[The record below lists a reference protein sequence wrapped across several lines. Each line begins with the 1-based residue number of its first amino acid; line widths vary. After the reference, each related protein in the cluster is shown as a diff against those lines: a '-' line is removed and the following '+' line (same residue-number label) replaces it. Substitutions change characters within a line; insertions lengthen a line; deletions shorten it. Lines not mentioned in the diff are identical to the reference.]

1 MSTPSPTSPPKRPRL
16 SLQIRAIAH
25 GPTGKTSRTLAAAVD
40 VKSPTAFNTL
50 SNVYATAV
58 DRSTP
63 IRDQPP
69 PNVLSQGRPSQ
80 GRPSLRLHTGSASAS
95 GSTTPGAALPVHTP
109 HLGPYLDT
117 PLTAQ
122 PGSPLATVPPGKG
135 VQFPSTMTMTETP
148 PLSAVEQK
156 GGRTLTFDTG
166 SAMRTPLTPGARRRT
181 TLPTTLSQLPYT
193 HPRNLQSILRN
204 SPLPPLNTKTPMSP
218 RRQSLRLQEKAARRV
233 AYLSPLCQT
242 ITTSLYTRSHVDLLD
257 EDTPT
262 TPSLDDDD
270 VLDQTMAYTGN
281 ETRDGGQTPGP
292 FEEMRRRMAGLHAST
307 PVATTPTSA
316 TSAGGIRKRS
326 GKKKEKKRRWVWTI
340 GTQEGEDED
349 GSPVLVVTPA
359 PAPAASATATK
370 KTPTL
375 VPVPVIALPA
385 PRPRTRTQMA
395 KVSCASDIP
404 PAVRAIPTLAIP
416 APRSR
421 PARGTVVTPPN
432 RPFTRAAVEGTPEP
446 VTARICSPEPVTAI
460 CTSSAEPPPTP
471 SLSVSSSTA
480 DPVFEADVE
489 MSDVSS
495 VWSETTTGEET
506 VYEKLEAEEARFDGG
521 GGGGEMDVDVVT
533 PVVAGREVMFQ
544 EANRGWASMVS

>member
-69 PNVLSQGRPSQ
+69 LNVLSQGRPSQ
-80 GRPSLRLHTGSASAS
+80 ARPSLRLHTGSASGS
-95 GSTTPGAALPVHTP
+95 GSTTPGAALPVHMP

-122 PGSPLATVPPGKG
+122 PGSPLATAPPGKG

-292 FEEMRRRMAGLHAST
+292 FEEMRRRMAGLHASS

-359 PAPAASATATK
+359 PAPAAASATTTK
-370 KTPTL
+370 KAPTL

-395 KVSCASDIP
+395 KVSCASDIS
-404 PAVRAIPTLAIP
+404 AVVRAIPTLAIP
-416 APRSR
+416 APRTR
-421 PARGTVVTPPN
+421 PARGTVVVTPPN
-432 RPFTRAAVEGTPEP
+432 RPFARAAVEGTPEP

-460 CTSSAEPPPTP
+460 YTSAEPPPTP

-489 MSDVSS
+489 MSDASS

-506 VYEKLEAEEARFDGG
+506 IEKLEAEEAM
-521 GGGGEMDVDVVT
+521 GGGEMDVDVIT
-533 PVVAGREVMFQ
+533 PVVAGRSVMFQ

>member
-1 MSTPSPTSPPKRPRL
+1 MPTPSPTSPPRRPRL

-63 IRDQPP
+63 VQDQAP
-69 PNVLSQGRPSQ
+69 PNVLTQ
-80 GRPSLRLHTGSASAS
+80 GRPSLRLQTSS
-95 GSTTPGAALPVHTP
+95 GSTTPGTALQIQAPRS
-109 HLGPYLDT
+109 GPYLDT

-122 PGSPLATVPPGKG
+122 PGSPLVTALHGKE
-135 VQFPSTMTMTETP
+135 VQFPSALTMTATP

-156 GGRTLTFDTG
+156 GGRSFAN
-166 SAMRTPLTPGARRRT
+166 SSVHTPQTPGARRRIT
-181 TLPTTLSQLPYT
+181 MPTTLSQPPYN

-204 SPLPPLNTKTPMSP
+204 SPLPPLNTKTPISP

-262 TPSLDDDD
+262 TPSLDDDI
-270 VLDQTMAYTGN
+270 LDQTMAYTGN

-292 FEEMRRRMAGLHAST
+292 FEEMRRRMAGLHASS

-359 PAPAASATATK
+359 AA
-370 KTPTL
+370 
-375 VPVPVIALPA
+375 PVPVAKKSPASVPVLALPA

-395 KVSCASDIP
+395 KMSSASDT
-404 PAVRAIPTLAIP
+404 PAMIAVPTLAIP
-416 APRSR
+416 APKPKPVSR
-421 PARGTVVTPPN
+421 GPALAIN
-432 RPFTRAAVEGTPEP
+432 RPVTRALEATAEP
-446 VTARICSPEPVTAI
+446 ITARICSPEPVTA
-460 CTSSAEPPPTP
+460 TSTSLSISTTEPPPTP

-480 DPVFEADVE
+480 DPVFEATADVE
-489 MSDVSS
+489 MSDASS

-506 VYEKLEAEEARFDGG
+506 IFEKLEASEALSEKTIGNRPLDTD
-521 GGGGEMDVDVVT
+521 MDVDT
-533 PVVAGREVMFQ
+533 PVGDQSVVFQ
-544 EANRGWASMVS
+544 DAHRGWTSMVS

>member
-1 MSTPSPTSPPKRPRL
+1 MSTPSPSSPPRRPRL

-63 IRDQPP
+63 VRDQPP
-69 PNVLSQGRPSQ
+69 PNVLSQGRPS
-80 GRPSLRLHTGSASAS
+80 LRLHTGPAAAS

-109 HLGPYLDT
+109 HLGHYLDT

-122 PGSPLATVPPGKG
+122 PGSPLVTAPSGKG

-156 GGRTLTFDTG
+156 GGRTLNFDTG
-166 SAMRTPLTPGARRRT
+166 SSVHTPLTPGTRRRT
-181 TLPTTLSQLPYT
+181 TLPAALSQLPYT

-262 TPSLDDDD
+262 TPSLEEDD

-326 GKKKEKKRRWVWTI
+326 GKKKDKKRRWVWTI
-340 GTQEGEDED
+340 GAQEGEDED

-359 PAPAASATATK
+359 PAPASATTK
-370 KTPTL
+370 KAPTL

-395 KVSCASDIP
+395 KVSSASDT

-416 APRSR
+416 APRTR
-421 PARGTVVTPPN
+421 PSRGTVVTTPN
-432 RPFTRAAVEGTPEP
+432 RPLTRAAPEGTPEP
-446 VTARICSPEPVTAI
+446 ITARMCSPEPVTAI
-460 CTSSAEPPPTP
+460 CLSLPSVAEPPPTP

-480 DPVFEADVE
+480 DPVFEAGAGDVE
-489 MSDVSS
+489 MSDASS
-495 VWSETTTGEET
+495 VWSETTTGEEPI
-506 VYEKLEAEEARFDGG
+506 YEKLEAEVARLGEAAGDGD
-521 GGGGEMDVDVVT
+521 MDVDT
-533 PVVAGREVMFQ
+533 PVVAGRSVMFQ
-544 EANRGWASMVS
+544 EANRGWASMVA

>member
-1 MSTPSPTSPPKRPRL
+1 MSTSPSSPPRRPRL

-40 VKSPTAFNTL
+40 VKSPTSFNTL

-63 IRDQPP
+63 VRDQPP
-69 PNVLSQGRPSQ
+69 PNVLSQGRPS
-80 GRPSLRLHTGSASAS
+80 LRLQTSS
-95 GSTTPGAALPVHTP
+95 GSTTPGAALQLQTP
-109 HLGPYLDT
+109 HSGPYLET

-122 PGSPLATVPPGKG
+122 PGSPLVTAPPGKG
-135 VQFPSTMTMTETP
+135 VQFPSSLTMMETP
-148 PLSAVEQK
+148 PLSAVEQQK
-156 GGRTLTFDTG
+156 GARTLAFDTVH
-166 SAMRTPLTPGARRRT
+166 TPLTPGTRRRT
-181 TLPTTLSQLPYT
+181 TMPTTLTQLPYT

-204 SPLPPLNTKTPMSP
+204 SPLPPLNTKTPTSP

-262 TPSLDDDD
+262 TPSLDDD

-359 PAPAASATATK
+359 PVAPPSATAAGTNK

-395 KVSCASDIP
+395 KMSSASDT
-404 PAVRAIPTLAIP
+404 PAAIPTLAIP
-416 APRSR
+416 APRKKPTLAIPAPR
-421 PARGTVVTPPN
+421 TKPGARGPVLITPAN
-432 RPFTRAAVEGTPEP
+432 RPLARAAPEGTPDP
-446 VTARICSPEPVTAI
+446 VTARMCSPEPVTAI
-460 CTSSAEPPPTP
+460 LASNAEPPPTP

-489 MSDVSS
+489 MSDASS

-506 VYEKLEAEEARFDGG
+506 IYEKLEAEEALVEQAGD
-521 GGGGEMDVDVVT
+521 MDVDT
-533 PVVAGREVMFQ
+533 PVGGTREVMFQ
-544 EANRGWASMVS
+544 DANRGWASMVS